1 MKTKTIK
8 LGSKITTIHEK
19 KNGVT
24 TITVKE
30 KLKEVYDLASPGV
43 KQSAAIA
50 TGVKL
55 PNYLH
60 SHNTEKLKDR
70 VKAIETAQTKHVQ
83 DSQERLNK
91 IKVIAYEV
99 IRD

>member
-1 MKTKTIK
+1 MKQIK
-8 LGSKITTIHEK
+8 HFPRVTTIHEN

-24 TITVKE
+24 TITVKD
-30 KLKEVYDLASPGV
+30 KLKEVYDLASAGV

-60 SHNTEKLKDR
+60 SDKPEKLKER
-70 VKAIETAQTKHVQ
+70 VKAIETAQAKHVQ
-83 DSQERLNK
+83 DSQERLNQ
-91 IKVIAYEV
+91 IKVIAHEV
-99 IRD
+99 IRG